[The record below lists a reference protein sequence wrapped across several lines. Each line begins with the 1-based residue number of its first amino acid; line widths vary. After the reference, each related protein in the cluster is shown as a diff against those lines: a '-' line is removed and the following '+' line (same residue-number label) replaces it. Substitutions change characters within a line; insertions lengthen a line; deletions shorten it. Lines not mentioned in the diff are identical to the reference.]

1 MPLRKLAEGFLRFRS
16 QVYETSRPMFER
28 LAEKQEPKVMM
39 IACSDSRVD
48 PGILCNAEPG
58 ELFMVRN
65 VANLVPPHAFDKS
78 YHGTSAALEFAV
90 TVLKVE
96 HIVVLGH
103 TACGGIRALY
113 TSRPEVG
120 AQGSFI
126 ANWMEIA
133 DEARRRTLIK
143 ARELDLE
150 DQLRVCGEEAIKTSL
165 ANLLSF
171 PWIEERVNA
180 GNLRLHGWTFDI
192 CEGAMNVYV
201 PHLNGFEP
209 LSLELVSAMQN
220 G

>member
-16 QVYETSRPMFER
+16 EVYEPSRPMFER
-28 LAEKQEPKVMM
+28 LAEKQTPKVMM

-103 TACGGIRALY
+103 IACGGIRALY

-133 DEARRRTLIK
+133 DEARRRTLIT
-143 ARELDLE
+143 ARLLDLE
-150 DQLRVCGEEAIKTSL
+150 NQLRICGEEAIKTSL

-180 GNLRLHGWTFDI
+180 GNLRIHGWTFDI
-192 CEGAMNVYV
+192 RDGAMNVYV
-201 PHLNGFEP
+201 PRLDRFQP
-209 LSLELVSAMQN
+209 LSLELVDAMQN
-220 G
+220 E